1 MMHNRSRFTYLFSI
15 MILFVISVGIA
26 NAQGKKY
33 EALLGIWDA
42 VVQTDGGDYY
52 FTFTFA
58 AEEDSLTG
66 TFASEMGDASLEN
79 VKYKDNNVTCDFVI
93 QMPDAEMY
101 LDVDCKIEEGKMTGI
116 MGSDMG
122 EFPMSA
128 TKLKKEEE

>member
-1 MMHNRSRFTYLFSI
+1 MHIRSRFTILFSI
-15 MILFVISVGIA
+15 MVLLVICVGIA

-33 EALLGIWDA
+33 EALFGTWDA

-52 FTFTFA
+52 FTLTFA
-58 AEEDSLTG
+58 AQEDSLTG

-79 VKYKDNNVTCDFVI
+79 IKFKDNNVTCDFTI
-93 QMPDAEMY
+93 QMPDAEMH
-101 LDVDCKIEEGKMTGI
+101 LDVDCKIEDGKMTGI

-128 TKLKKEEE
+128 TELKKEEE

>member
-1 MMHNRSRFTYLFSI
+1 MIKRQRFGVLFSL
-15 MILFVISVGIA
+15 MILFVIWAGIA
-26 NAQGKKY
+26 IAQGKKY
-33 EALLGIWDA
+33 EALLGTWDA

-52 FTFTFA
+52 FTLTFA
-58 AEEDSLTG
+58 VEEDSLTG

-79 VKYKDNNVTCDFVI
+79 VKCKDNNVTCDFVI
-93 QMPDAEMY
+93 QTPDMEMY
-101 LDVDCKIEEGKMTGI
+101 LDVDCKIEEGKMTGM